1 VGEIAVDTV
10 GPGPG
15 IIVVMGCTVITGGL
29 LPAREAADRF
39 FSSVMMKAQSFMN
52 PNASPYL
59 HTQIQYIIYTHR
71 ISDSIRSM
79 ADN

>member
-1 VGEIAVDTV
+1 VGEIAADTA

-15 IIVVMGCTVITGGL
+15 IIIGCTVITGVL

-52 PNASPYL
+52 PNASPFM
-59 HTQIQYIIYTHR
+59 HAQYSTSYTSY
-71 ISDSIRSM
+71 ISIRSM
-79 ADN
+79 ADQ